1 MIDYKIAVERLNSG
15 LEYFYEIECFTV
27 HLYKVALN
35 VVIDIDVNET
45 NFEMTYDEE
54 IETINEDALK
64 EYVNKA
70 INTICKELKEEM
82 RKSFI

>member
-1 MIDYKIAVERLNSG
+1 MIDYKLAVERLADGQDYS
-15 LEYFYEIECFTV
+15 YASECFTI

-35 VVIDIDVNET
+35 LVIDIDVIET
-45 NFEMTYDEE
+45 NFEMTYDEA
-54 IETINEDALK
+54 IETINTDTLK

-70 INTICKELKEEM
+70 INTICKELKKEM